1 MEPAG
6 SKHGLQSR
14 GLAVS
19 RLCLFFT
26 GPLQAYNGAYIQGLL
41 LGALC
46 TRHMVNTQR
55 QLTTIM
61 SIIISIF
68 TVYPGLT
75 VHRGVIGLK
84 TRNLCNYTSAQVLAI
99 LRRRDY
105 GQKYHNLSIEKLSG
119 CNPQRTA
126 KSIQQTLYCKPTMCW
141 HSILIQELFSIFWAY

>member
-6 SKHGLQSR
+6 SERRLQSR

-19 RLCLFFT
+19 RLCLFT
-26 GPLQAYNGAYIQGLL
+26 GPLQTCNSAYIRGLL
-41 LGALC
+41 LGALR
-46 TRHMVNTQR
+46 TWHTVNTQR
-55 QLTTIM
+55 PLTTIR

-84 TRNLCNYTSAQVLAI
+84 NRNLCNYTSAQVLAI
-99 LRRRDY
+99 VRRRDY

-119 CNPQRTA
+119 CNPQRAA
-126 KSIQQTLYCKPTMCW
+126 KSIQQTLYCEPTMCW
-141 HSILIQELFSIFWAY
+141 HSILSQELFSIFWAY